1 MARFSYQQWS
11 VMRTI
16 WENDPRPGFSWL
28 CSESGGPWSVS
39 REAVRQHAAK
49 KCWRKL
55 PSAAGGA
62 RQAEDK
68 PVADIAI
75 RGEVDECLDGRKAV
89 ETRLASRSEV
99 DQQASEVA
107 EFNNDLRN
115 ELLDKHKREWGSL
128 ARSLIYETAREAR
141 MAVGI
146 EKARMT
152 RIVVDCMRVLHQAE
166 ADVHGL
172 QALHIN
178 WDDLSVEELRAI
190 YEKGKLPR

>member
-1 MARFSYQQWS
+1 MARLSYQQWS
-11 VMRTI
+11 VMRAI

-49 KCWRKL
+49 ECWRKL
-55 PSAAGGA
+55 PSVAGSA
-62 RQAEDK
+62 QQADDQ
-68 PVADIAI
+68 PVADSAI
-75 RGEVDECLDGRKAV
+75 HGKIDERLDGGKFV
-89 ETRLASRSEV
+89 EVSLMGRSEAGH
-99 DQQASEVA
+99 QASEVT
-107 EFNNDLRN
+107 ELNNDLRN

-128 ARSLIYETAREAR
+128 VRSLIYETAREAR
-141 MAVGI
+141 MATGI

-166 ADVHGL
+166 ADVRGL

-190 YEKGKLPR
+190 YEKGKLPS